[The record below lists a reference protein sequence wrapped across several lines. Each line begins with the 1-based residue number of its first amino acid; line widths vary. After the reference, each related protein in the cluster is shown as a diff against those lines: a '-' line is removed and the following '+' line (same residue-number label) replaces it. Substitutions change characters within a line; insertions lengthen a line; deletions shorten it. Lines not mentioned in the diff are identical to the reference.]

1 MPVNL
6 WGHYNFKIDIVI
18 HMVILI
24 KAAQLILSLSILV
37 IIHEFGHFIF
47 SKAFKCRVEKFYL
60 FFNPWFS
67 LFKFQR
73 GETEYGVGWLP
84 LGGYVKISG
93 MIDESMDKEA
103 MKLPPQPW
111 EFRSKPS
118 WQRLIIMIGGV
129 LFNLILAIIIYSAVL
144 FVWGDQYLPTK
155 NVKYGIAV
163 SETGKEM
170 GLRNG
175 DKIISVDGMEI
186 EDFNKIVP
194 VIVLNGAK
202 TIEVLRNDETLS
214 VPVKSEIIPKLLK
227 DKFVISLRIPF
238 VCKVIG
244 FGKDSP
250 ARDAGFEIGDEIL
263 SVNGSGFKFYDEFSD
278 TLTMSKGKTITILL
292 KRGGAEKSTAVK
304 IGSAGVLGIQREYK
318 IDGLFEFKTITYGFF
333 ESIPAGIS
341 KGYNAVGN
349 YLKQFK
355 LLFAPETKAYESLG
369 GFIAIGN
376 IFPSVWD
383 WESFWN
389 LTAFLSIIL
398 AVMNILPIP
407 ALDGG
412 HVLFLLFEMI
422 TGRKPSD
429 KFLEYA
435 QVVGMVILFSLLLYA
450 NGNDF
455 WKWYQGKF

>member
-1 MPVNL
+1 
-6 WGHYNFKIDIVI
+6 
-18 HMVILI
+18 MVILI

-60 FFNPWFS
+60 FFDPWFS
-67 LFKFQR
+67 LFKFKK
-73 GETEYGVGWLP
+73 GDTEYGIGWLP

-93 MIDESMDKEA
+93 MIDESMDKEQ
-103 MKLPPQPW
+103 MKLPAEPW

-129 LFNLILAIIIYSAVL
+129 LFNLILAIIIYSSVL
-144 FVWGDQYLPTK
+144 FTWGEQYLPTR
-155 NVKYGIAV
+155 NVKFGIAV

-170 GLRNG
+170 GFVNG
-175 DKIISVDGMEI
+175 DKILTVDGKVI
-186 EDFNKIVP
+186 EDFNKIVST
-194 VIVLNGAK
+194 IVLNGAK
-202 TIEVLRNDETLS
+202 TIEVQRNDQT
-214 VPVKSEIIPKLLK
+214 VIIPVKSEIIPKILK
-227 DKFVISLRIPF
+227 DKYLIGLRVPF
-238 VCKVIG
+238 GCKVIG

-250 ARDAGFEIGDEIL
+250 ARDAGLQIGDEIL
-263 SVNGSGFKFYDEFSD
+263 NINGSTFTFYDQFTD
-278 TLTMSKGKTITILL
+278 TLAQSKNKTIALL
-292 KRGGAEKSTAVK
+292 IRRGGAEQTVPVTIGKS
-304 IGSAGVLGIQREYK
+304 GLLGIQRVND
-318 IDGLFEFKTITYGFF
+318 IAGLFEFKTISYGFF
-333 ESIPAGIS
+333 ESIPAGII

-435 QVVGMVILFSLLLYA
+435 QIVGMVILFSLLLYA

-455 WKWYQGKF
+455 LKWYQGKF

>member
-1 MPVNL
+1 
-6 WGHYNFKIDIVI
+6 
-18 HMVILI
+18 MVILI

-37 IIHEFGHFIF
+37 IVHEFGHFLF

-60 FFNPWFS
+60 FFDPWFS
-67 LFKFQR
+67 LFKFKR
-73 GETEYGVGWLP
+73 GDTEYGVGWLP

-93 MIDESMDKEA
+93 MIDESMDKEQ

-111 EFRSKPS
+111 EFRAKPS

-129 LFNLILAIIIYSAVL
+129 LFNLILAVVLYSAVL
-144 FVWGDQYLPTK
+144 FVWGNQYLPTK
-155 NVKYGIAV
+155 NVKYGITV
-163 SETGKEM
+163 TETGKEM

-175 DKIISVDGMEI
+175 DKIISVDGKEV
-186 EDFNKIVP
+186 EDFSKIVP

-202 TIEVLRNDETLS
+202 TIEVQRNEQMI
-214 VPVKSEIIPKLLK
+214 VVQVKDEIIPKLLK
-227 DKFVISLRIPF
+227 DKYIISIRVPY
-238 VCKVIG
+238 VCKIIG

-250 ARDAGFEIGDEIL
+250 ARDAGLEIGDEIL
-263 SVNGSGFKFYDEFSD
+263 AINGFGFQFYDQFTD
-278 TLTMSKGKTITILL
+278 TLAVSKGKSINVLV
-292 KRGGAEKSTAVK
+292 KRVSEKHEIIVN
-304 IGSAGVLGIQREYK
+304 IGESGMLGIQRDYK
-318 IDGLFEFKTITYGFF
+318 IEGLFDFKTISYGFF

-341 KGYNAVGN
+341 KGYNAIGN

-376 IFPSVWD
+376 IFPAEWD

-412 HVLFLLFEMI
+412 HVLFLFFEI
-422 TGRKPSD
+422 VTGRKPSD

-435 QVVGMVILFSLLLYA
+435 QIVGMVILFSLLLYA
-450 NGNDF
+450 NGNDL
-455 WKWYQGKF
+455 WKWYQEKF